1 MPNFTGR
8 GDRPGGPGRKP
19 YGDKPAGKKP
29 YGERPA
35 GDRPYNK
42 KPYGERPEGDKPYGK
57 KPYGERPAGDRPYN
71 KKPYGER
78 AEGDR
83 PYNKKP
89 YGDRAEGDKP
99 YSKKPYGERPAGD
112 RPYNKKPYGE
122 RAEGDRPYNKKP
134 YGDRPYNKKPY
145 GERAEGDRPYNKKP
159 YGERPAGDR
168 PYNKK
173 PYGERAEGDRP
184 YNKKPYGER
193 SEGDRPYNKKPYGER
208 AEGDRPYYKKP
219 YGERAEGDRPYYK
232 KPYGERSEGDRPY
245 NKKPYGERA
254 EGDRPYN
261 KKPYGERAEGDR
273 PYYKK
278 PYGERAEGDRPYNK
292 KPYGERS
299 EGGRT
304 YNNKP
309 YNKKPYG
316 ERAEAEGQAQAPA
329 EKGHVNRT
337 YETRPRYIAPEA
349 QETYEKRFYSDE
361 VPEEEAALPLIV
373 LGRNAVREAVKSGRS
388 IDRILVL
395 EEQDGSLK
403 EILALAK
410 ERGIVVR
417 VTDRRKL
424 DELCMPF
431 GHNGKPGNHQ
441 GIVAQVPDIEYA
453 ELSDLLEIAKER
465 NEPPFLL
472 LLDEINDPNNLG
484 SMLRSAACAGMH
496 GVVITKRRAA
506 SVTAAVAKASSGAV
520 EYIKVARVGNLSAAI
535 ATLKEAGVWICG
547 ADAAG
552 KPMTEVDL
560 TGPVALVIGN
570 EGEGL
575 SRLVRESCDHLA
587 AVPMR
592 GPMDSL
598 NASVAAAVLMFEKNR
613 QDAAKKPPVEG

>member
-89 YGDRAEGDKP
+89 YGDR
-99 YSKKPYGERPAGD
+99 
-112 RPYNKKPYGE
+112 
-122 RAEGDRPYNKKP
+122 
-134 YGDRPYNKKPY
+134 PYNKKPY

-168 PYNKK
+168 PYN
-173 PYGERAEGDRP
+173 
-184 YNKKPYGER
+184 
-193 SEGDRPYNKKPYGER
+193 
-208 AEGDRPYYKKP
+208 
-219 YGERAEGDRPYYK
+219 
-232 KPYGERSEGDRPY
+232 
-245 NKKPYGERA
+245 
-254 EGDRPYN
+254 
-261 KKPYGERAEGDR
+261 
-273 PYYKK
+273 KK